1 MIQLDEHSLTA
12 SKKRM
17 KKIQQNNICNTFLS
31 ENFRIKVYYQIYY
44 QQYVVKKFVK
54 LKYFFLFFLKS
65 KNRQLILKKIR
76 LFLSLII

>member
-54 LKYFFLFFLKS
+54 LKYFLKN

>member
-54 LKYFFLFFLKS
+54 LKYFLKS